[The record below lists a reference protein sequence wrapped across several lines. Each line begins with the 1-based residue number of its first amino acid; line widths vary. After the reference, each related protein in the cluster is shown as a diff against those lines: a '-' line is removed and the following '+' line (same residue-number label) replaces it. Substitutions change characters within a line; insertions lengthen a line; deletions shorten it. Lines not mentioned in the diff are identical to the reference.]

1 MGIFDK
7 GTFDNIKQNDDF
19 RWFFGLK
26 KKSEIIKDDLE
37 TLEYVLDKY
46 SKIWCWKVT
55 GKYPA
60 SMISKLS
67 PEAWYGETENEIMLK
82 DTPETIKQLKL
93 LMDSRPLDILSKSVW
108 RRKISK
114 MVANVS
120 EDTPETVEWQK
131 ALFNKNRSKQGGLAD
146 IMEVLKQDFIP
157 EPIKDEYDLEN
168 QLVLF
173 LKLKF
178 PDRTIRRKF
187 RTEKNNEVDIMIDQL
202 YGLELKVPENRTQLR
217 NLGGQ
222 VEEYLEEYEI
232 AIIIY
237 EDESANISETI
248 QEYVKKYKT
257 KYDIDT
263 IVYTGKIR
271 K

>member
-7 GTFDNIKQNDDF
+7 DTFDNIKQNEDV

-26 KKSEIIKDDLE
+26 KK
-37 TLEYVLDKY
+37 
-46 SKIWCWKVT
+46 
-55 GKYPA
+55 
-60 SMISKLS
+60 
-67 PEAWYGETENEIMLK
+67 PEPVESTPIEL
-82 DTPETIKQLKL
+82 TPEEQAEYERKNEEYW
-93 LMDSRPLDILSKSVW
+93 SKH
-108 RRKISK
+108 
-114 MVANVS
+114 
-120 EDTPETVEWQK
+120 
-131 ALFNKNRSKQGGLAD
+131 RSKQGGLAD
-146 IMEVLKQDFIP
+146 IMEVLKQDFFP
-157 EPIKDEYDLEN
+157 EPIKDEYDLES
-168 QLVLF
+168 QLVIF

-202 YGLELKVPENRTQLR
+202 YGLELKVPKNSTQLR

-222 VEEYLEEYEI
+222 VEEYQEEYEM

-237 EDESANISETI
+237 EDESLNISETI
-248 QEYVKKYKT
+248 QEYVKNYKK

-263 IVYTGKIR
+263 IVYPGKIR